1 MSSVTIWIVCIFI
14 GIETF
19 SIRSLVL
26 QMVGF
31 LFLLIENFTYN
42 EMIEWILFG
51 SNKKMSKY
59 NNIGLKKSL
68 VHGEL

>member
-31 LFLLIENFTYN
+31 LFLLVWNFTYN
-42 EMIEWILFG
+42 EMIEWRLFG